1 MKNLKKA
8 ICLFLCFS
16 MVLTAFACT
25 ENKAP
30 AENGEAVATTGED
43 TNATVEAA
51 ATGEERKQ
59 LKEFTVVLPHAIEAV
74 DEMCLY
80 LGMALGY
87 YEEEGLDLKVI
98 AADNPTDV
106 QMCASGQ
113 VDLCVPSPTVFMTQ
127 IEAGLDVVMV
137 GNYQPVNIFG
147 YAVPEDS
154 PIKSWDDLTQDMS
167 VLLGNPAWQSICY
180 PTLGAAG
187 LDPLTMNYVIGGDA
201 RFAMEQEGQCDILLT
216 WLSEYYQ
223 MQGMGYNLRYLSGED
238 VIPCFANTWVASRAT
253 LDEKGDDIAAFLR
266 ATGKSLYALYCSPE
280 AAADAVL
287 TVFPSLDI
295 TWEGA
300 LGCAIGRVYH
310 AFGMNA
316 DKLDYFTDEVGV
328 EYIDEPSVQ
337 TTIDYCLKYGIITDS
352 SIKPEAIYTNDYI
365 PAPYTQA
372 DKDEI
377 AAEVAEYEFT
387 SQVYLDYLAANGSN

>member
-1 MKNLKKA
+1 MKKNWKKA
-8 ICLFLCFS
+8 LCLLLCLA
-16 MVLTAFACT
+16 MAFAFCACSPDAAQNSPGGSST
-25 ENKAP
+25 PP
-30 AENGEAVATTGED
+30 ASGSPAQSGGQQPA
-43 TNATVEAA
+43 
-51 ATGEERKQ
+51 Q

-147 YAVPEDS
+147 YAVPPDS
-154 PIKSWDDLTQDMS
+154 PIEKWEDITQDMS
-167 VLLGNPAWQSICY
+167 VLLGIPAWESICY
-180 PTLGAAG
+180 PTLGAIG
-187 LDPLTMNYVIGGDA
+187 LEPQNMNYVIGGDA
-201 RFAMEQEGQCDILLT
+201 RFTMEQEGQCDVLLT
-216 WLSEYYQ
+216 WISEYYQ
-223 MQGMGYNLRYLSGED
+223 MEGMGYDFRFLCGED
-238 VIPCFANTWVASRAT
+238 VLPCIANGWVANRAT
-253 LDEKGDDIAAFLR
+253 LAEKGDDIAAFLR

-287 TVFPSLDI
+287 SEFPSLDI

-300 LGCAIGRVYH
+300 VGCAVGRVYH

-328 EYIDEPSVQ
+328 EYIDEESIA

-352 SIKPEAIYTNDYI
+352 GIKPENIYTNDYV
-365 PAPYTQA
+365 PAPFTQA
-372 DKDEI
+372 EKDQI
-377 AAEVAEYEFT
+377 ASDVAGYQFT
-387 SQVYLDYLAANGSN
+387 SQVYLNQAKK

>member
-1 MKNLKKA
+1 M
-8 ICLFLCFS
+8 
-16 MVLTAFACT
+16 
-25 ENKAP
+25 
-30 AENGEAVATTGED
+30 
-43 TNATVEAA
+43 
-51 ATGEERKQ
+51 
-59 LKEFTVVLPHAIEAV
+59 VLPHAIEAV

-80 LGMALGY
+80 LGIALGY

-147 YAVPEDS
+147 YAVPPESKIEKWED
-154 PIKSWDDLTQDMS
+154 ITQDMS
-167 VLLGNPAWQSICY
+167 VLLGIPAWESICY
-180 PTLGAAG
+180 PTLGAIG
-187 LDPLTMNYVIGGDA
+187 LDPTTMNYVIGGDA
-201 RFAMEQEGQCDILLT
+201 RFTMEQEGQCDVLLT
-216 WLSEYYQ
+216 WISEYYQ
-223 MQGMGYNLRYLSGED
+223 MEGMGYDFRFLCGED
-238 VIPCFANTWVASRAT
+238 VLPCIANGWVANRAT
-253 LDEKGDDIAAFLR
+253 LEEKGDDIAAFLR

-287 TVFPSLDI
+287 TEFPSLDI

-300 LGCAIGRVYH
+300 VGCAVGRVYH

-328 EYIDEPSVQ
+328 EYIDEESIA
-337 TTIDYCLKYGIITDS
+337 TTIEYCLKYGIITDDG
-352 SIKPEAIYTNDYI
+352 IKPENIYTNDYI
-365 PAPYTQA
+365 PAPFTQA
-372 DKDEI
+372 EKDQI
-377 AAEVAEYEFT
+377 AKDVAGYQFT
-387 SQVYLDYLAANGSN
+387 SQIYLNQAK